1 MISDF
6 DIDGLVQDCSNSI
19 ANSLELL
26 HSCTKPSI
34 LWSLSIESVK
44 TTSMENVSTGVLGK
58 NTEHYLR
65 CKDKGKKSYDVLKH
79 MQLHMSKYQ

>member
-1 MISDF
+1 MILDF

-19 ANSLELL
+19 VNSLELL
-26 HSCTKPSI
+26 HSCNKPSI

-44 TTSMENVSTGVLGK
+44 TTSIENVSTGVLDK
-58 NTEHYLR
+58 NKEHYLR

-79 MQLHMSKYQ
+79 TQLHMSKYQ